1 MNVVLGLG
9 NPGMTYHRTRHNA
22 GFNVIE
28 QVARRHAVQVR
39 NILLDPGDDRPACVY
54 GDFQAGGAAV
64 RLAMPLTMMNE
75 SGRALH
81 ALRADA
87 KALLIVCDDVNLP
100 LGTLRFRPSGGPG
113 GHHGLAS
120 CLDVLGTDDVA
131 RLRLGV
137 GIDPLPKDL
146 REFVLSPYRPE
157 ERPVVE
163 AMYAQAADA
172 CEVWIQEGLNAAMNR
187 YNTAREA

>member
-1 MNVVLGLG
+1 
-9 NPGMTYHRTRHNA
+9 
-22 GFNVIE
+22 
-28 QVARRHAVQVR
+28 
-39 NILLDPGDDRPACVY
+39 
-54 GDFQAGGAAV
+54 